1 MVQGDA
7 FLDGIE
13 SAGGEGG
20 LEESYLTGV
29 SQIYRLFFSDI
40 PRGEG
45 CKSREFGWISYLEV
59 HEGLGVGDDIDL
71 ARTVEPMHQLAARR
85 HG

>member
-1 MVQGDA
+1 VAKGDLKNHIIGA
-7 FLDGIE
+7 LARFTD
-13 SAGGEGG
+13 
-20 LEESYLTGV
+20 YLSVVYLAET
-29 SQIYRLFFSDI
+29 
-40 PRGEG
+40 G
-45 CKSREFGWISYLEV
+45 CKLGEFGWISYLEV